1 MNKHSSY
8 HKDCPSVLKSFLS
21 SGRNIVSFF
30 PMGKPGHERKARKPL
45 SKMRKEMPF
54 KPEDPKK
61 GRLPRNFK
69 DKQREYILS
78 GLKHIGAPVESR
90 PRAGSICSGFFF

>member
-1 MNKHSSY
+1 
-8 HKDCPSVLKSFLS
+8 
-21 SGRNIVSFF
+21 
-30 PMGKPGHERKARKPL
+30 MGKPCHERNVRKPL

-54 KPEDPKK
+54 KPEDPRK
-61 GRLPRNFK
+61 GRLPRSFK

-90 PRAGSICSGFFF
+90 PNGEGLVQFVQGESIV